1 MSVPHGMVQRL
12 RDAGVPEETARA
24 VGEMLS
30 DRAGLRRDYE
40 LEMGK
45 LWDEVGAMKRRTNA
59 AVAFTGGMVVG
70 AVVLVAGA
78 GSVLL
83 ASAG

>member
-1 MSVPHGMVQRL
+1 MTIPHGMVQRL
-12 RDAGVPEETARA
+12 RDAGVPEDTARA

-30 DRAGLRRDYE
+30 DRADLRRDYE

-45 LWDEVGAMKRRTNA
+45 LWDEVRDMKRRTNA
-59 AVAFTGGMVVG
+59 AVAFAGGMVVG
-70 AVVLVAGA
+70 VIVMGVGA

-83 ASAG
+83 AGAG

>member
-45 LWDEVGAMKRRTNA
+45 LWDEVRAMKRRTNA
-59 AVAFTGGMVVG
+59 AVAFAGGMVVG
-70 AVVLVAGA
+70 AVALVAGA